1 MTWGARMGI
10 VYVEEGLTPGAPMAA
25 YTNAVKRNLE
35 KVKAAAAAG
44 DSAAAAAA
52 ANVAL
57 ISAQNAQRLAAR
69 TQKPADLDAAAAA
82 ASGAAIAKDT
92 ASGNHIPSWVW
103 IAGAAA
109 AGMFLLRKGRRR

>member
-1 MTWGARMGI
+1 MAWGARMGI
-10 VYVEEGLTPGAPMAA
+10 SYVEEGLTPGAPMAA

-35 KVKAAAAAG
+35 KAKAAAAAG

-57 ISAQNAQRLAAR
+57 ISAQNAQALAAR
-69 TQKPADLDAAAAA
+69 TKKPADVDAAASAA
-82 ASGAAIAKDT
+82 AGAAVAKDT

-109 AGMFLLRKGRRR
+109 AGIFFLRRGKHR